1 MIIEKAMK
9 MSRLMNFDVEINV
22 MTKRLMNKIDII
34 MCSDSRLRLIFHIEH
49 DMNFDDVCDDVEL
62 NIKKMKIRHHVF
74 VVIHVDHQLVL
85 K

>member
-9 MSRLMNFDVEINV
+9 MSKLMNSSVEINV

-34 MCSDSRLRLIFHIEH
+34 MRSDFRLRLIFHIEH
-49 DMNFDDVCDDVEL
+49 DINFDDVCDDVEL
-62 NIKKMKIRHHVF
+62 NIKKMKTRHHVF
-74 VVIHVDHQLVL
+74 VVAHVDHQLVL